1 MVREQPETDTMKAAL
16 LLFEFKSVL
25 IPYDESE
32 VLKREGVI
40 KEGVEQIKR
49 RCEIV
54 KYDWD
59 KIRENVNISLP
70 EKTYPEDRI
79 IKLVC
84 TNVYDFTTLVIDGIM
99 ITDES
104 TLLKYFTD
112 PFVAIYSKESRMT
125 EVLSAE
131 FLWKDGKPSVSEF
144 VAYLKKPV
152 TIGQI
157 TECLEDEIKTIPA
170 FEDDYLIAFE
180 DVCLSK
186 DPFRETI
193 NQKRQ
198 IIKGKKI
205 YPNDPCS
212 CGSGKK
218 YKKCCGK

>member
-1 MVREQPETDTMKAAL
+1 MKAAL

-104 TLLKYFTD
+104 TLLTR
-112 PFVAIYSKESRMT
+112 I
-125 EVLSAE
+125 
-131 FLWKDGKPSVSEF
+131 
-144 VAYLKKPV
+144 
-152 TIGQI
+152 
-157 TECLEDEIKTIPA
+157 
-170 FEDDYLIAFE
+170 
-180 DVCLSK
+180 
-186 DPFRETI
+186 
-193 NQKRQ
+193 
-198 IIKGKKI
+198 
-205 YPNDPCS
+205 
-212 CGSGKK
+212 
-218 YKKCCGK
+218 